1 MYATAI
7 DQLHYAPCYEVPDV
21 QTCIE
26 ANKYNNPQA
35 WCPKNSD
42 GKFSGEMYTL
52 KQALANSVNSVTVNL
67 MDKVG
72 PQPVI
77 NLVKNLGIKADIP
90 EVPSIALG
98 TADITVYEM
107 VGAYGTF
114 ANEGV
119 YVKPIIVS
127 RIEDKNGT
135 VFI

>member
-1 MYATAI
+1 
-7 DQLHYAPCYEVPDV
+7 
-21 QTCIE
+21 
-26 ANKYNNPQA
+26 
-35 WCPKNSD
+35 
-42 GKFSGEMYTL
+42 MYTL

-77 NLVKNLGIKADIP
+77 NLLKNLGIKADIP

-135 VFI
+135 VLFEYTPETRE